1 LRLLITHSPDDLLP
15 SIYLLSNHLS
25 PSYIPLELGVGFQ
38 ILNKAITEVS
48 GVNREGL
55 KRLWDR
61 FGDPGDVAYEAKV
74 RSRTPWYLFVSL
86 TVGCAS
92 PISGHL
98 FDRRRY
104 LLTSCMRS

>member
-1 LRLLITHSPDDLLP
+1 MLTLFSFLRLLITHSPADLLP

-61 FGDPGDVAYEAKV
+61 HGDPGDVAFEAKV
-74 RSRTPWYLFVSL
+74 RRM
-86 TVGCAS
+86 A
-92 PISGHL
+92 
-98 FDRRRY
+98 
-104 LLTSCMRS
+104 